1 MSEGSASGEVMM
13 MERSVKDVSLKQCG
27 TREHDVSLASLKTQK
42 TLNFIKVSDQTDLTT
57 VC

>member
-1 MSEGSASGEVMM
+1 MM
-13 MERSVKDVSLKQCG
+13 MERSVNDVSLKQCG

-42 TLNFIKVSDQTDLTT
+42 TLNFIKVSDQTDLST